1 VRKQFVMAALG
12 VLAIAACSRAV
23 PDLAIVAN
31 ATGSL
36 GTTFDQRLLVAL
48 VDSESEAFLAS
59 PDLPVSVD
67 LAGPDGEEITAPG
80 SFLWTV
86 PDARGLYLVNTPFP
100 AAGQWYVTLS
110 PEGMDATLAT
120 PFQVVDD
127 PVVPEV
133 GEAAPSTATRTSADH
148 DLSEISS
155 DTSPDPDFYSMSLDE
170 AIASGRPTV
179 VVFAT
184 PGLCTS
190 RTCGPMLD
198 QVKSAKAAHPNANY
212 VHVEIYE
219 DLTVA
224 DQSQL
229 QVVDAVRAWGLPNE
243 PWTFVV
249 DEGGKVAARFEGAM
263 GPEELE
269 AALTEVGA

>member
-1 VRKQFVMAALG
+1 VRKLG
-12 VLAIAACSRAV
+12 LVLVLAAAACSRAV

-31 ATGSL
+31 ASGSL
-36 GTTFDQRLLVAL
+36 GTTIDQRLLVAL
-48 VDSESEAFLAS
+48 VDPESQAFLAS

-67 LAGPDGEEITAPG
+67 LAGPGGEKISLPG
-80 SFLWTV
+80 TFLWTV
-86 PDARGLYLVNTPFP
+86 PDARGLYLVNAEFP
-100 AAGQWYVTLS
+100 AAGQWHVTLK
-110 PEGMDATLAT
+110 PEGRDASLET

-133 GEAAPSTATRTSADH
+133 GEQAPSVKTRTAVDH
-148 DLSEISS
+148 DLAEISS
-155 DTSPDPDFYSMSLDE
+155 DPAPDPAFYALSLDE
-170 AIASGRPTV
+170 ALASGQPTV

-198 QVKSAKAAHPNANY
+198 QVKSAKVAHPAANY

-229 QVVDAVRAWGLPNE
+229 QVVEAVRAWGLPNE
-243 PWTFVV
+243 PWTFVI
-249 DEGGKVAARFEGAM
+249 DREGKVAARFEGAM

-269 AALTEVGA
+269 DALSAVGA

>member
-1 VRKQFVMAALG
+1 MRKPLLFLALSA
-12 VLAIAACSRAV
+12 LAIAACSRPV

-36 GTTFDQRLLVAL
+36 GTTVDQRLLVAL
-48 VDSESEAFLAS
+48 VDPDTQAFLAS
-59 PDLPVSVD
+59 PDLPVSVE
-67 LAGPDGEEITAPG
+67 LAGPDGEEISLPG
-80 SFLWTV
+80 TFLWTV
-86 PDARGLYLVNTPFP
+86 PDARGLYLVNAEFP
-100 AAGQWYVTLS
+100 ASGQWYVTLE
-110 PEGMDATLAT
+110 PEGRDASLAT

-133 GEAAPSTATRTSADH
+133 GEQAPASATRTAADH
-148 DLSEISS
+148 DLAEISS
-155 DTSPDPDFYSMSLDE
+155 DPTPDPAFYELSLDQ
-170 AIASGRPTV
+170 AVANGKPTV

-198 QVKSAKAAHPNANY
+198 QVKSARTGHPDANY

-229 QVVDAVRAWGLPNE
+229 QVVEAVRAWGLPNE

-249 DEGGKVAARFEGAM
+249 DGDGKVAARFEGAM
-263 GPEELE
+263 SPEELE
-269 AALTEVGA
+269 QALTGVGA